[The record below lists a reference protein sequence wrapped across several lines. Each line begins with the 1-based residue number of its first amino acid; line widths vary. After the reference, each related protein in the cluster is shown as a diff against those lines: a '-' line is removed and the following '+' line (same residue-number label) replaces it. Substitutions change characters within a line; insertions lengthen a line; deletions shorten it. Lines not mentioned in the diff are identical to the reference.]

1 MKLRDL
7 IGSGAPIT
15 VTDEEELARARRRVA
30 RMSVNELL
38 DWADAAGS
46 GMAKGFSDYRKEG
59 EMVSLEDIRVG
70 LIALTA
76 LTDEL
81 IGRHEAEHQ

>member
-7 IGSGAPIT
+7 IGSREPIT
-15 VTDEEELARARRRVA
+15 VTDEEDLARARRRVT
-30 RMSVNELL
+30 RMSINELL

-46 GMAKGFSDYRKEG
+46 GMAKGFADYRKEG
-59 EMVSLEDIRVG
+59 NMVSLEDIRLG
-70 LIALTA
+70 LISLTA

-81 IGRHEAEHQ
+81 IGRHEAEHR